1 MELKLIDVKH
11 RQCYANNKKA
21 LFHKWIDID
30 EVLVKINGCV
40 SSDDLRKINEIIDTI
55 ITNNVYSSNFN
66 TEVIKRTYAIVEYED
81 GTIDYVDPK
90 SIRFI
95 DGKSYFDDYCWD

>member
-1 MELKLIDVKH
+1 MELKWYIDNT

-30 EVLVKINGCV
+30 EVLVKLNGCI
-40 SSDDLRKINEIIDTI
+40 SPNELRRINENIDTI

-81 GTIDYVDPK
+81 GTVDYVDPK

-95 DGKSYFDDYCWD
+95 DGKSYFDDYRWD

>member
-1 MELKLIDVKH
+1 MELKLVDDKH
-11 RQCYANNKKA
+11 RHCYASNKKA

-81 GTIDYVDPK
+81 GTIDYIDPK

>member
-1 MELKLIDVKH
+1 MELKMKVENL
-11 RQCYANNKKA
+11 RQCYANNRKA

-30 EVLVKINGCV
+30 EVLVKLNGCV
-40 SSDDLRKINEIIDTI
+40 RPNDLRKINENIDTI